1 MPPCVTALMW
11 SRRGVQTHRHP
22 GLTATTGAE
31 QHASLVGLDETA
43 PVILAAGHFEVHKL
57 GGGDQA
63 HFAAR
68 TEWLAL
74 VRPRHGRAATRHLR
88 RLGGSFHDF
97 FGRHGRSNGH
107 GIFLVLDIYSDGAT
121 SAEEVS
127 SDCVV
132 RGPHV
137 MWTSRT
143 VLPSRSRL
151 TPETMISSP
160 LSVSWR

>member
-63 HFAAR
+63 HFTAR
-68 TEWLAL
+68 AEWLAL
-74 VRPRHGRAATRHLR
+74 VRLRRGRARTRHLR

-97 FGRHGRSNGH
+97 FGRHGRCCGH

-121 SAEEVS
+121 SAEEAI

-143 VLPSRSRL
+143 VLPSRSPL

-160 LSVSWR
+160 LSVPWR